1 MTKNI
6 KSFPLFDSYDRKY
19 NKRFKSKNN
28 FWLCRKIIT
37 RKLLKYAE
45 KIYMQIYIVQL
56 VQERKIYRKKFF
68 LSGFTTFR
76 YQRRIK
82 LS

>member
-1 MTKNI
+1 MIASTI
-6 KSFPLFDSYDRKY
+6 KDLNQRTISGYVE
-19 NKRFKSKNN
+19 KNN
-28 FWLCRKIIT
+28 KKASRN
-37 RKLLKYAE
+37 AE

-56 VQERKIYRKKFF
+56 VQERKIYRKEFF